1 VSSREDWMRR
11 LGPLYG
17 GAVALVHSTPWRWPV
32 EVGGDDAARSSG
44 WVVALGLPIGI
55 IAYLV
60 AALAKACG
68 LPIAIAGILGLAAL
82 TAASAALIERGLVER
97 LDRDAERTPSVAGI
111 LVLVFLTAVRI
122 GAVVATPPASW
133 LGLFVTTAVVGRWA
147 AVFLQSLGEPIL
159 DDDSPRS
166 LVATPA
172 PLWLTAA
179 LSGGV
184 LAIAVL
190 ALGKTAIVV
199 VALTAAISFALGLDA
214 QRRDRGLTSPVVA
227 CAAAVGELAVLLIA
241 TIHS

>member
-1 VSSREDWMRR
+1 MPTREDWMRK

-17 GAVALVHSTPWRWPV
+17 GAVALVHSTPIRWPA
-32 EVGGDDAARSSG
+32 EAMGDDARSSG
-44 WVVALGLPIGI
+44 WVVALGLPIGVA
-55 IAYLV
+55 AYLV

-68 LPIAIAGILGLAAL
+68 FPIAIAGILGLAAL

-97 LDRDAERTPSVAGI
+97 LDRDAERTPSIAGI

-122 GAVVATPPASW
+122 GAVAVTPPANW
-133 LGLFVTTAVVGRWA
+133 LGLFLVTAVVGRWA

-190 ALGKTAIVV
+190 ALGKAAIVV
-199 VALTAAISFALGLDA
+199 LALTAAIAFALGLDA
-214 QRRDRGLTSPVVA
+214 QRRDRGLTSPIVA
-227 CAAAVGELAVLLIA
+227 CAAAAGELAVLLIA